1 MRVVRIAY
9 IHTRTYNMLPLLAL
23 GHGTGVLSDKDMK
36 LLERLEEADDRRRS
50 DEERDES
57 AKGDDTLLDAFIA
70 AVRQAD
76 QQVRSRNMFRSL
88 EEQDR
93 EIGKERARLLPAVGP
108 MRLVANEALQRLDDE
123 SEFRVLLNGL
133 YRKRKLQ
140 RRVELFEELFEELS
154 PELKVAVLTR
164 MDEEDNIVDTCAT
177 ILQFCATNR
186 NMCTDDVWEDI
197 ATRFLK
203 IPYPKPDTDTWNKWI
218 SGWCRK
224 LSAYS
229 PWSSTMREP
238 VNMRYSGDVSPDYDA
253 FLFTKEECIWRLK
266 NTALQTPV
274 GGAMAP
280 MLEIDYQIMRTGST
294 DPATFLY
301 AEFAPFWPDDD
312 EWVKEALRHDGRI
325 LEHVSDSIKD
335 NEVMVRLACSSNPRA
350 LAFASDRL
358 LESGAFIRSFMF
370 SQPDILMVDAPEGD
384 DLQIQSIRYQIAE
397 TRNELRAVHE
407 TSGWEMVAGVLDEDD
422 INGYMVAQLDTQLDG
437 TIFVM
442 LGTRLIQNSHEIP
455 PGVTMGFYV
464 EEDGSIATED
474 TEWS

>member
-1 MRVVRIAY
+1 
-9 IHTRTYNMLPLLAL
+9 
-23 GHGTGVLSDKDMK
+23 
-36 LLERLEEADDRRRS
+36 
-50 DEERDES
+50 
-57 AKGDDTLLDAFIA
+57 
-70 AVRQAD
+70 
-76 QQVRSRNMFRSL
+76 
-88 EEQDR
+88 
-93 EIGKERARLLPAVGP
+93 

-123 SEFRVLLNGL
+123 SEFKVLLSGL

-140 RRVELFEELFEELS
+140 RRAELLEELS
-154 PELKVAVLTR
+154 PELKVEVLTQ
-164 MDEEDNIVDTCAT
+164 MGEGDDIVDACAA
-177 ILQFCATNR
+177 IVQFCATSR

-197 ATRFLK
+197 ATGFLK

-229 PWSSTMREP
+229 PWSSTMKEP
-238 VNMRYSGDVSPDYDA
+238 VNMRYNGDVSPDYGA

-274 GGAMAP
+274 GGPMAP
-280 MLEIDYQIMRTGST
+280 MLEIDSHIMRPGGVY
-294 DPATFLY
+294 PATFLY

-325 LEHVSDSIKD
+325 LDHVSDSIKD

-350 LAFASDRL
+350 FAFASDRL
-358 LESGAFIRSFMF
+358 LKSGAFIRSFMF

-422 INGYMVAQLDTQLDG
+422 INGYTVAQLDTQLDG
-437 TIFVM
+437 TIFVA
-442 LGTRLIQNSHEIP
+442 LRTRLIPDTRDVPMP
-455 PGVTMGFYV
+455 PLGQPDITMEFTVDTDGTIMV
-464 EEDGSIATED
+464 EDR
-474 TEWS
+474 EW